1 MICLSFIGGLMR
13 HKVDKHL
20 FRKESQLIIIGFI
33 ALILTL
39 LAGTVQ
45 SCDRPDCV
53 VRDMVG
59 KR

>member
-1 MICLSFIGGLMR
+1 MR